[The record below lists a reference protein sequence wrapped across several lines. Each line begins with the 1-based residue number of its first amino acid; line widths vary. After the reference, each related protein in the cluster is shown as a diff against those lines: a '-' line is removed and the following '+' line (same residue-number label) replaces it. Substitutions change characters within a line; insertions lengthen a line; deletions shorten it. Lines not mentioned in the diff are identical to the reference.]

1 MTHAVL
7 RSALSDLAGLEGFRL
22 ACLVDVVTGTVVEF
36 APATADPRHVEV
48 AGAGSA
54 DLMRALTGMGAR
66 LTPDSAVEDVVV
78 TLSQTCYVARLLPR
92 AEGGPLALL
101 LVIDRGSTALAFALR
116 EVRRLA
122 ADGGRP

>member
-1 MTHAVL
+1 VTRTAL

-36 APATADPRHVEV
+36 APAGADPRHVEI

-54 DLMRALTGMGAR
+54 DLMRTLTLMGAR
-66 LTPDSAVEDVVV
+66 LTPDSEVEDVVV

-101 LVIDRGSTALAFALR
+101 LVIDRGSAALAFALR
-116 EVRRLA
+116 EVRRLVH
-122 ADGGRP
+122 DEGGR